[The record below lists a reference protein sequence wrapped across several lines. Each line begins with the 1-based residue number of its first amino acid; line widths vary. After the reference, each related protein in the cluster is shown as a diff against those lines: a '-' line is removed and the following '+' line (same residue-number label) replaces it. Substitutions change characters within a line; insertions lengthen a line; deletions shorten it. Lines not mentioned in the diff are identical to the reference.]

1 MLGYWMIKKGKR
13 TSALEL
19 LQDTAFISAGTIYD
33 SQ

>member
-1 MLGYWMIKKGKR
+1 MIDQGKR